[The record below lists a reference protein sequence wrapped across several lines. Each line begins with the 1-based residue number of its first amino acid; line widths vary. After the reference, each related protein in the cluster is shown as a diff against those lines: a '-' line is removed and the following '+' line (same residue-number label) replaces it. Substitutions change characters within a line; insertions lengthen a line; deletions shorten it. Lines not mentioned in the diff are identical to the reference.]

1 MQAAGILRLTLARES
16 TMTPSQIET
25 VRSTFAQ
32 LAPVAPQAAA
42 LFYHHLFEADPK
54 LRHLFTG
61 DMLQQGDRLMTM
73 IGTAVRMLDQP
84 AALLPVL
91 RSLGGRHAT
100 YGVTT
105 SHYDTVGG
113 ALLKTLSQGL
123 GSAWNADAEEA
134 WTRVYGVI
142 RGTMLEGAKATAT
155 A

>member
-1 MQAAGILRLTLARES
+1 
-16 TMTPSQIET
+16 MTPSHIDT
-25 VRSTFAQ
+25 VRGSFAQ
-32 LAPVAPQAAA
+32 LSPIAPQAAA
-42 LFYHHLFEADPK
+42 LFYHHLFEADPQ

-61 DMLQQGDRLMTM
+61 DMLQQGDRLMSM

-84 AALLPVL
+84 TVLLPVL
-91 RSLGGRHAT
+91 RSLGGRHAG

-105 SHYDTVGG
+105 SHYDTVGK

-123 GSAWNADAEEA
+123 GSAWDADVEEA

-142 RGTMLEGAKATAT
+142 RTTMLEGAHATAT